1 MKKIIKLKLSEL
13 KDIIK
18 NTIDEQLIPIPNQME
33 DPKLKFNRVLD
44 STFVPKKPNVNL
56 SCIDAKMFNQKTGDG
71 KMYFVFDISNFKPGA
86 VAERVVLYKDGSADL
101 ISSGNHDMGK
111 WSCGTNGV
119 EFRSDN
125 ESKSVK
131 YLGKIDGSSATKTK
145 PKTQINTANCAKQLV
160 DVIKDTSNKTIL
172 KFGCKTQGV
181 KELQTLLGMKKPTG
195 YFGSKT
201 LGMVKK
207 IQTDNKIKV
216 DGIVGVETY
225 PYIVK
230 LGYGDGGS
238 GSEPTQD
245 STYQF
250 T

>member
-13 KDIIK
+13 KDLVK
-18 NTIDEQLIPIPNQME
+18 NTIEEQALPIPNQMYK
-33 DPKLKFNRVLD
+33 PTAPD
-44 STFVPKKPNVNL
+44 SKL
-56 SCIDAKMFNQKTGDG
+56 SCVDTKMFNQKSGDG
-71 KMYFVFDISNFKPGA
+71 KMYFAYDIPNVAPNA
-86 VAERVVLYKDGSADL
+86 VAERVVLYSDGTADL
-101 ISSGNHDMGK
+101 ISGGK
-111 WSCGTNGV
+111 HNIGEWKCSANGV
-119 EFRSDN
+119 KFRS
-125 ESKSVK
+125 KSDPKAIK
-131 YLGKIDGSSATKTK
+131 YLGDVKNIVNQKQST
-145 PKTQINTANCAKQLV
+145 TQPQPQVNLANCAKQLV
-160 DVIKDTSNKTIL
+160 DVIKDTTNKTIL

-181 KELQTLLGMKKPTG
+181 KELQTLLGMEKPTG

-201 LGMVKK
+201 LGLVKK
-207 IQTDNKIKV
+207 IQTDKKIKV

-238 GSEPTQD
+238 GSEPTQA